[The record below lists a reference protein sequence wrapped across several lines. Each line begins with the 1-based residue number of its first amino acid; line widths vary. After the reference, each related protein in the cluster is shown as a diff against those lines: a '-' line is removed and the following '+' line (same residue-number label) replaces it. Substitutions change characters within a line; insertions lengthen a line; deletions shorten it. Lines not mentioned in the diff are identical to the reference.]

1 MNFIDI
7 NKKFEEW
14 HDIIDIKVPLIP
26 SPAILHCPR
35 IPLPLHH
42 INPRSI
48 LTEIDKGW
56 WDRTRKRVYE
66 ASNYR
71 CMCCG
76 TDKAHIKGFPKY
88 LDAHEMYYIEYG
100 TGRVELRYIV
110 SLCHTRCHPAIHFG
124 RLTAEHDA
132 GRIKDK
138 EFIAILS
145 HANTLLAKNNLS
157 PKNWDVTVNDNIGNV
172 PWKNWYLALN
182 INGKEER
189 FYSKFSCKEE
199 LDEFYKSGDKK

>member
-14 HDIIDIKVPLIP
+14 HDIIDVKVPLIS

-35 IPLPLHH
+35 IPLPLHF

-48 LTEIDKGW
+48 LTEYDKTW
-56 WDRTRKRVYE
+56 WDRTRKKVYE
-66 ASNYR
+66 VSGFK

-76 TDKAHIKGFPKY
+76 VEKSKIKGYPKY
-88 LDAHEMYYIEYG
+88 LDAHEMYYIDYK

-124 RLTAEHDA
+124 RLTAQHES
-132 GRIKDK
+132 GKITDK
-138 EFIAILS
+138 EFMSVLS
-145 HANTLLAKNNLS
+145 YANTLLAKNNL
-157 PKNWDVTVNDNIGNV
+157 PAKNWNAETDDNICNI
-172 PWKNWYLALN
+172 PWKQWYLALN

-189 FYSKFSCKEE
+189 FYSKFTCKEE
-199 LDEFYKSGDKK
+199 LEEYYREINK